1 MLLLLSILMFYTNA
15 NSPKATQLGKMVM
28 VDFYLGRRTTR
39 LRGII
44 RQDTYEKK
52 DCLAIF
58 RVS

>member
-1 MLLLLSILMFYTNA
+1 MFYTNA

-52 DCLAIF
+52 RLFGYFPC
-58 RVS
+58 